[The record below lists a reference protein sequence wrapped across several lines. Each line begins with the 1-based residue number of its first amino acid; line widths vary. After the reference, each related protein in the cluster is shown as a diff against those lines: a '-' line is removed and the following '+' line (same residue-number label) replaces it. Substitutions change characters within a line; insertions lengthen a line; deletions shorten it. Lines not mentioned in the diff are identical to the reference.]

1 MKKLM
6 ERFLPKADRQKI
18 ESCIREAESRTRG
31 EIMIVVV
38 PASSHYPV
46 ADLRAAAAFAFPLA
60 VALTPLLGGLFWAG
74 PFNLWIF
81 LGALIPL
88 FLVFQA
94 AVRHLLSM
102 KRVFISDREMEAE
115 VKEAAEMQFFQKGVY
130 RTRQATGVLIYLSVF
145 ERKVWVLGDRGI
157 NAGIPEGYW
166 KGVVEAIVQGIRE
179 GRPAESI
186 CRAVALV
193 AEVLAEKLPVKPGD
207 TDELKNLIVEDRRV

>member
-6 ERFLPKADRQKI
+6 ERFLPQADRQII

-60 VALTPLLGGLFWAG
+60 VALTPMLGGLFWTG

-88 FLVFQA
+88 FLVVEGSSLVA
-94 AVRHLLSM
+94 GWLYLTA
-102 KRVFISDREMEAE
+102 
-115 VKEAAEMQFFQKGVY
+115 Y
-130 RTRQATGVLIYLSVF
+130 GVLQGGGVDTP
-145 ERKVWVLGDRGI
+145 VL
-157 NAGIPEGYW
+157 
-166 KGVVEAIVQGIRE
+166 EAMT
-179 GRPAESI
+179 
-186 CRAVALV
+186 C
-193 AEVLAEKLPVKPGD
+193 
-207 TDELKNLIVEDRRV
+207 

>member
-18 ESCIREAESRTRG
+18 ESCIRETESRTRG

-81 LGALIPL
+81 LVSG
-88 FLVFQA
+88 
-94 AVRHLLSM
+94 LL
-102 KRVFISDREMEAE
+102 
-115 VKEAAEMQFFQKGVY
+115 
-130 RTRQATGVLIYLSVF
+130 
-145 ERKVWVLGDRGI
+145 
-157 NAGIPEGYW
+157 
-166 KGVVEAIVQGIRE
+166 
-179 GRPAESI
+179 
-186 CRAVALV
+186 ALV
-193 AEVLAEKLPVKPGD
+193 VSLLIISYRALKASLINPAD
-207 TDELKNLIVEDRRV
+207 TLKYE